1 MDKNVKT
8 KYQAKDGQ
16 LFYEGKPT
24 DIRISDDYFYQG
36 NKFLNIYQ
44 EDGHLFILKP
54 LIPFLK
60 WPMISSSVDLSIDKD
75 GFVWGTGQNNIF
87 DQFVLKKS

>member
-1 MDKNVKT
+1 MDMKTKT
-8 KYQAKDGQ
+8 KYQARDGQ
-16 LFYEGKPT
+16 LFYEGNPT
-24 DIRISDDYFYQG
+24 DIRIIDSYFYQG

-60 WPMISSSVDLSIDKD
+60 WPMISSPVDLSIDKD
-75 GFVWGTGQNNIF
+75 GFVWGANKNNIF
-87 DQFVLKKS
+87 DQFVIKKN